1 MKIQDADVYTDFS
14 GLAKLKTEARQNSPE
29 ALSKVASQFESIFL
43 NMVLKSMRQAKLAD
57 GIMDSDQSKFF
68 QDMYDQQLA
77 VHLSASPGIG
87 LADLIVKQLSPKQ
100 TDDVEKMGVEDYL
113 KHSMQRRIQI
123 SPEKLQTG
131 LKSSQRTQLT
141 EAVNKQQNFSDKQ
154 QFIEQLLPYA
164 KQAAQQIGVDESVL
178 IAQAALETGWGKA
191 VIKHEDGRS
200 SFNLF
205 NIKVDRSWEGG
216 KVDKVSLEYRDGI
229 ARKQKSA
236 FRSYQSYQE
245 SFRDYARFIK
255 QNPRYE
261 QALKQAGDAE
271 QYMHELQKAGYAT
284 DPGYAKKVLRILQG
298 NTQLAMNRGK

>member
-1 MKIQDADVYTDFS
+1 MLKIQDTDVYTDFS

-29 ALSKVASQFESIFL
+29 ALTKVASQFESIFL

-100 TDDVEKMGVEDYL
+100 SDDVEKMGVEDYL
-113 KHSMQRRIQI
+113 KHSVQRRLQV
-123 SPEKLQTG
+123 SPEKSQTV
-131 LKSSQRTQLT
+131 LKSQRTPLSA
-141 EAVNKQQNFSDKQ
+141 AVNKQQNLSPKQ
-154 QFIEQLLPYA
+154 QFVEQLLPYA

-205 NIKVDRSWEGG
+205 NIKADRGWQGA
-216 KVDKVSLEYRDGI
+216 KVDKVSLEYRDGM

-236 FRSYQSYQE
+236 FRAYQSYQE
-245 SFRDYARFIK
+245 SFMDYVRFIK
-255 QNPRYE
+255 QNPRYG

-284 DPGYAKKVLRILQG
+284 DPGYAKKVLRILHG
-298 NTQLAMNRGK
+298 NTQLAMKQR

>member
-1 MKIQDADVYTDFS
+1 MLKIQDTDVYTDFS

-29 ALSKVASQFESIFL
+29 ALTKVASQFESIFL

-100 TDDVEKMGVEDYL
+100 SDDVEKMGVEDYL
-113 KHSMQRRIQI
+113 KHSIQRRLQIQ
-123 SPEKLQTG
+123 PEKSQTV
-131 LKSSQRTQLT
+131 LKSQRTPLSA
-141 EAVNKQQNFSDKQ
+141 AVNKQQNLSPKQ
-154 QFIEQLLPYA
+154 QFVEQLLPYA

-205 NIKVDRSWEGG
+205 NIKADRGWQGA
-216 KVDKVSLEYRDGI
+216 KVDKVSLEYRDGV

-236 FRSYQSYQE
+236 FRAYQSYQE
-245 SFRDYARFIK
+245 SFMDYARFIK
-255 QNPRYE
+255 QNPRYG

-284 DPGYAKKVLRILQG
+284 DPDYAKKVLRILHG
-298 NTQLAMNRGK
+298 NTQLAMKQR

>member
-1 MKIQDADVYTDFS
+1 MLKIQDTDVYTDFS

-29 ALSKVASQFESIFL
+29 ALTKVASQFESIFL

-100 TDDVEKMGVEDYL
+100 SDDVEKMGVEDYL
-113 KHSMQRRIQI
+113 KHSIQRRLQIQ
-123 SPEKLQTG
+123 PEKSQTV
-131 LKSSQRTQLT
+131 LKSQRTPLSA
-141 EAVNKQQNFSDKQ
+141 AVNKQQNLSPKQ
-154 QFIEQLLPYA
+154 QFVEQLLPYA

-205 NIKVDRSWEGG
+205 NIKAGRGWQGA
-216 KVDKVSLEYRDGI
+216 KVDKVSLEYRDGV

-236 FRSYQSYQE
+236 FRAYQSYQE
-245 SFRDYARFIK
+245 SFMDYARFIK
-255 QNPRYE
+255 QNPRYG

-284 DPGYAKKVLRILQG
+284 DPDYAKKVLRILHG
-298 NTQLAMNRGK
+298 NTQLAMKQR

>member
-1 MKIQDADVYTDFS
+1 MLKIQDTDVYTDFS

-29 ALSKVASQFESIFL
+29 ALTKVASQFESIFL

-100 TDDVEKMGVEDYL
+100 SDDVEKMGVEDYL
-113 KHSMQRRIQI
+113 KHSIQRRLQIQ
-123 SPEKLQTG
+123 PEKSQTV
-131 LKSSQRTQLT
+131 LKSQRTPLSA
-141 EAVNKQQNFSDKQ
+141 AVNKQQNLSPKQ
-154 QFIEQLLPYA
+154 QFVEQLLPYA

-205 NIKVDRSWEGG
+205 NIKAGRGWQGA
-216 KVDKVSLEYRDGI
+216 KVDKVSLEYRDGV

-236 FRSYQSYQE
+236 FRAYQSYQE
-245 SFRDYARFIK
+245 SFMDYARFIK
-255 QNPRYE
+255 QNPRYG

-298 NTQLAMNRGK
+298 NTQLAMKQR